1 MTNNY
6 MPAIKKQFW
15 PRAAGRDAWMIVDG
29 ARDRSIY
36 GALLD
41 SYLNYSCLYHG
52 EISPELELAAP
63 YLVQLEYD
71 DSYSIKLIERAWG
84 NSWGVF
90 LKCDSS
96 MDALR
101 RHLRTLLTVR
111 DQKGSLLLFRYYD
124 PRVLRVYLP
133 TCWEDELRTVYGP
146 IDRFWVEDESPETM
160 LEFRPERGQLRR
172 REIPLSQDAALA
184 AEASAEARAL

>member
-15 PRAAGRDAWMIVDG
+15 PRAAGREVWMIVDG

-52 EISPELELAAP
+52 DISPELELAAP

-96 MDALR
+96 MDTLR

-133 TCWEDELRTVYGP
+133 TCWEDELKTVYGP

-172 REIPLSQDAALA
+172 KEIPVSPDAALA
-184 AEASAEARAL
+184 AEAGAEARAL

>member
-15 PRAAGRDAWMIVDG
+15 PRSAGRETWMIVDG

-96 MDALR
+96 MDTLR

-111 DQKGSLLLFRYYD
+111 DQKGSMLLFRYYD

-133 TCWEDELRTVYGP
+133 TCWEDELKTVYGP
-146 IDRFWVEDESPETM
+146 IERFWMEDESPETM

-172 REIPLSQDAALA
+172 QEIPLSPDAALA
-184 AEASAEARAL
+184 PDAVAEARAV

>member
-15 PRAAGRDAWMIVDG
+15 PRSAGRETWMIVDG
-29 ARDRSIY
+29 ARDRGIY

-96 MDALR
+96 MDTLR

-111 DQKGSLLLFRYYD
+111 DQKGGMLLFRYYD

-133 TCWEDELRTVYGP
+133 TCWEDELKTVYGP
-146 IDRFWVEDESPETM
+146 IERFWMEDESPETM

-172 REIPLSQDAALA
+172 KAIPLSPDAALA
-184 AEASAEARAL
+184 AEAGAEARAL

>member
-15 PRAAGRDAWMIVDG
+15 PRAAGREVWMIVDG

-84 NSWGVF
+84 KSWGVF

-96 MDALR
+96 MDTLR

-133 TCWEDELRTVYGP
+133 TCWEDELKTVYGP
-146 IDRFWVEDESPETM
+146 IDRFWMEDESPETM
-160 LEFRPERGQLRR
+160 LEFRPERGKLRR
-172 REIPLSQDAALA
+172 NEIPLSPDAALA
-184 AEASAEARAL
+184 AEAGAEARVL

>member
-1 MTNNY
+1 MTKNY

-15 PRAAGRDAWMIVDG
+15 PRAAGHEVWMIVDG

-36 GALLD
+36 GVLLD

-96 MDALR
+96 MDTLR
-101 RHLRTLLTVR
+101 RHFRTLLTVR

-133 TCWEDELRTVYGP
+133 TCWEDELKTVYGP
-146 IDRFWVEDESPETM
+146 VDRFWVEDESPETM

-172 REIPLSQDAALA
+172 KEIPLSQDAALA